1 MMYII
6 MYVCTC
12 PSRSGMLLLL
22 TCTCTAG
29 RYVYAHAHNDIG
41 ARPTANTYSVNHDSD
56 IYSLILT
63 LHTYMSELGNIDMF
77 DFTINY
83 SWQPHTNVFSPSCL
97 KKGHYSFMF

>member
-1 MMYII
+1 
-6 MYVCTC
+6 
-12 PSRSGMLLLL
+12 MLLLL

-29 RYVYAHAHNDIG
+29 QYVYAHAHNDIG
-41 ARPTANTYSVNHDSD
+41 ARPTANAYSVNHGSE

-77 DFTINY
+77 DSLLT
-83 SWQPHTNVFSPSCL
+83 SWQP